1 MRDEK
6 RTRPSRVSPLISP
19 LASPPRIPHS
29 SSASCIRD
37 ASGGIEPTLATPIC
51 SSPRLEIID
60 VSRPLNYRSSAF
72 VRQTNSLATPR
83 QPPVIDGGRV
93 ISNSFVRA
101 RRASACVTAASLLL
115 CAACGRGA
123 AKPRAF
129 PPADVGIVTVA
140 PQTLPQ
146 SYDLVG
152 QVEPSRRTD
161 VRARVEGV
169 ILERPFTEG
178 AAVSAGQVLF
188 RLDRIKTEA
197 AYASALAHYN
207 NAKST
212 LGRLDPLLAKHAVAQ
227 QDVDNARTE
236 ADAAKAALDQARK
249 DLDDSVVRAEV
260 AGRVG
265 RAKFEV
271 RGRVTGPADLLT
283 TIDQLDPAYVVFR
296 PSSQQVLEWRGG
308 PRSAPPPQP
317 GGQLQIRVVLPDG
330 SLLARVGR
338 LTFVAPA
345 LDSATGTQEFRAT
358 FGNHDR
364 VLVPGQFVNVRLSG
378 FSRAN
383 ALAVP
388 QRAVQ
393 QGLGRQFVYVV
404 SVGDT
409 VVARDVKT
417 GPWSGPL
424 WIIDDG

>member
-1 MRDEK
+1 M
-6 RTRPSRVSPLISP
+6 
-19 LASPPRIPHS
+19 
-29 SSASCIRD
+29 
-37 ASGGIEPTLATPIC
+37 
-51 SSPRLEIID
+51 
-60 VSRPLNYRSSAF
+60 
-72 VRQTNSLATPR
+72 
-83 QPPVIDGGRV
+83 
-93 ISNSFVRA
+93 ISNSLVRA
-101 RRASACVTAASLLL
+101 RRASACVTATSLLL

-123 AKPRAF
+123 AKQRAF

-178 AAVSAGQVLF
+178 AAVTAGQVLF
-188 RLDRIKTEA
+188 RLDRVKTEA
-197 AYASALAHYN
+197 AYASVLARYN

-212 LGRLDPLLAKHAVAQ
+212 VGRLDPLLARHAVAQ

-236 ADAAKAALDQARK
+236 LDAAKAALDQARK

-265 RAKFEV
+265 RARFEV
-271 RGRVTGPADLLT
+271 GGRVTGPADLLT
-283 TIDQLDPAYVVFR
+283 TIDDLDPAYVVFR
-296 PSSQQVLEWRGG
+296 PSTTQVLDWKAD
-308 PRSAPPPQP
+308 PRSAPLLEP
-317 GGQLQIRVVLPDG
+317 GGKLEVRVVLPNG
-330 SLLARVGR
+330 ALLPRTGR
-338 LTFVAPA
+338 LTFVAPS

-358 FGNHDR
+358 FENHDR
-364 VLVPGQFVNVRLSG
+364 ILLPGQFVNVRLSG

-388 QRAVQ
+388 QRAIQ
-393 QGLGRQFVYVV
+393 TGLGRQFVYVV
-404 SVGDT
+404 SAGDT

-417 GPWSGPL
+417 GPWSGTL
-424 WIIDDG
+424 WIVDDGLKPGDRVIVDGVQKVAPGRVVKPSPIDTASKASALTGAKK

>member
-1 MRDEK
+1 M
-6 RTRPSRVSPLISP
+6 
-19 LASPPRIPHS
+19 
-29 SSASCIRD
+29 
-37 ASGGIEPTLATPIC
+37 
-51 SSPRLEIID
+51 
-60 VSRPLNYRSSAF
+60 
-72 VRQTNSLATPR
+72 
-83 QPPVIDGGRV
+83 
-93 ISNSFVRA
+93 ISNSFARA
-101 RRASACVTAASLLL
+101 RRASACVTAISLLL

-123 AKPRAF
+123 TTQRAF
-129 PPADVGIVTVA
+129 PPADVGIVTVE

-161 VRARVEGV
+161 VRARVDGV

-188 RLDRIKTEA
+188 RLDRVKTEA

-212 LGRLDPLLAKHAVAQ
+212 LGRLEPLLARHAVAQ

-265 RAKFEV
+265 RARFEV
-271 RGRVTGPADLLT
+271 GGRVTGAADLLT
-283 TIDQLDPAYVVFR
+283 TIDDLDPAYVVFR
-296 PSSQQVLEWRGG
+296 PSTTQVLDWKSD
-308 PRSAPPPQP
+308 PRSAPLLEP
-317 GGQLQIRVVLPDG
+317 GGKLEVRVVLPNG
-330 SLLARVGR
+330 ALLPRVGR
-338 LTFVAPA
+338 LTFVSPS

-358 FGNHDR
+358 FENHDR
-364 VLVPGQFVNVRLSG
+364 ILMPGQFVNVRLSG

-388 QRAVQ
+388 QRAIQ
-393 QGLGRQFVYVV
+393 TGLGRMFVYVV
-404 SVGDT
+404 SAGDT
-409 VVARDVKT
+409 VVVRDVKT
-417 GPWSGPL
+417 GPWSGTL
-424 WIIDDG
+424 WIVDDGLKPGDRVIVDGVQKAAPGRVVKPSAIDTASRPSALTGAKK

>member
-1 MRDEK
+1 M
-6 RTRPSRVSPLISP
+6 
-19 LASPPRIPHS
+19 
-29 SSASCIRD
+29 
-37 ASGGIEPTLATPIC
+37 
-51 SSPRLEIID
+51 
-60 VSRPLNYRSSAF
+60 
-72 VRQTNSLATPR
+72 
-83 QPPVIDGGRV
+83 

-101 RRASACVTAASLLL
+101 RRASACVTATSLLL

-178 AAVSAGQVLF
+178 AAVTAGQVLF
-188 RLDRIKTEA
+188 RLDRVKTEA
-197 AYASALAHYN
+197 AYASVLARYN

-212 LGRLDPLLAKHAVAQ
+212 VGRLEPLLARHAVAQ

-236 ADAAKAALDQARK
+236 LDAAKAALDQARK

-265 RAKFEV
+265 RARFEV
-271 RGRVTGPADLLT
+271 GGRVTGPADLLT
-283 TIDQLDPAYVVFR
+283 TIDDLDPAYVVFR
-296 PSSQQVLEWRGG
+296 PSTTQVLDWKAD
-308 PRSAPPPQP
+308 PRSAPLLEP
-317 GGQLQIRVVLPDG
+317 GGKLEVRVVLPNG
-330 SLLARVGR
+330 ALLPRTGR
-338 LTFVAPA
+338 LTFVAPS

-358 FGNHDR
+358 FENHDR
-364 VLVPGQFVNVRLSG
+364 ILLPGQFVNVRLSG

-388 QRAVQ
+388 QRAIQ
-393 QGLGRQFVYVV
+393 TGLGRQFVYVV
-404 SVGDT
+404 SAGDT

-417 GPWSGPL
+417 GPWSGTL
-424 WIIDDG
+424 WIVDDGLKPGDRVIVDGVQKVAPGRVVKPSPIDTASKASALTGAKK

>member
-1 MRDEK
+1 M
-6 RTRPSRVSPLISP
+6 
-19 LASPPRIPHS
+19 
-29 SSASCIRD
+29 
-37 ASGGIEPTLATPIC
+37 
-51 SSPRLEIID
+51 
-60 VSRPLNYRSSAF
+60 
-72 VRQTNSLATPR
+72 
-83 QPPVIDGGRV
+83 
-93 ISNSFVRA
+93 ISNSLVRA
-101 RRASACVTAASLLL
+101 RRASACVTTTSLLL
-115 CAACGRGA
+115 CAACGGGA

-178 AAVSAGQVLF
+178 AAVTAGQVLF
-188 RLDRIKTEA
+188 RLDRVKTEA
-197 AYASALAHYN
+197 AYASVLARYN

-212 LGRLDPLLAKHAVAQ
+212 VGRLDPLLARHAVAQ

-236 ADAAKAALDQARK
+236 LDAAKAALDQARK

-265 RAKFEV
+265 RARFEV
-271 RGRVTGPADLLT
+271 GGRVTGPADLLT
-283 TIDQLDPAYVVFR
+283 TIEDLDPAYVVFR
-296 PSSQQVLEWRGG
+296 PSTTQVLDWKAD
-308 PRSAPPPQP
+308 PRSAPLLEP
-317 GGQLQIRVVLPDG
+317 GGKLEVRVVLPNG
-330 SLLARVGR
+330 ALLPRTGR
-338 LTFVAPA
+338 LTFVAPS

-358 FGNHDR
+358 FENHDR
-364 VLVPGQFVNVRLSG
+364 ILLPGQFVNVRLSG

-388 QRAVQ
+388 QRAIQ
-393 QGLGRQFVYVV
+393 TGLGRQFVYVV
-404 SVGDT
+404 SAGDT

-417 GPWSGPL
+417 GPWSGTL
-424 WIIDDG
+424 WIVDDGLKPGDRVIVDGVQKVAPGRVVKPSPIDTASKAAALTGAKK

>member
-1 MRDEK
+1 M
-6 RTRPSRVSPLISP
+6 
-19 LASPPRIPHS
+19 
-29 SSASCIRD
+29 
-37 ASGGIEPTLATPIC
+37 
-51 SSPRLEIID
+51 
-60 VSRPLNYRSSAF
+60 
-72 VRQTNSLATPR
+72 
-83 QPPVIDGGRV
+83 

-101 RRASACVTAASLLL
+101 RRASACVTSTSLLL
-115 CAACGRGA
+115 CAACGGGA
-123 AKPRAF
+123 AKQRAF
-129 PPADVGIVTVA
+129 PPAEVGIVTVA

-146 SYDLVG
+146 SYDLTG
-152 QVEPSRRTD
+152 QVEPSRRTE

-265 RAKFEV
+265 RALFEV
-271 RGRVTGPADLLT
+271 GGRVTGPADLLT
-283 TIDQLDPAYVVFR
+283 TIDDLDPAYVVFR
-296 PSSQQVLEWRGG
+296 PSSQQVLDWKAD
-308 PRSAPPPQP
+308 PRSAALLEP
-317 GGQLQIRVVLPDG
+317 GGKLDVRVVLPNG
-330 SLLARVGR
+330 TLLPRPGR
-338 LTFVAPA
+338 LTFVAPS

-358 FGNHDR
+358 FENHDR
-364 VLVPGQFVNVRLSG
+364 ILLPGQFVNVRLSG

-388 QRAVQ
+388 QRAIQ
-393 QGLGRQFVYVV
+393 TGLGRMFVYVV
-404 SVGDT
+404 SAGDT

-417 GPWSGPL
+417 GPWSGTL
-424 WIIDDG
+424 WIVDDGLKPGDRVIVDGIQKAAPGRVAPYNLARPCIHLKQERPPSR

>member
-1 MRDEK
+1 
-6 RTRPSRVSPLISP
+6 
-19 LASPPRIPHS
+19 
-29 SSASCIRD
+29 
-37 ASGGIEPTLATPIC
+37 
-51 SSPRLEIID
+51 
-60 VSRPLNYRSSAF
+60 
-72 VRQTNSLATPR
+72 
-83 QPPVIDGGRV
+83 V

-101 RRASACVTAASLLL
+101 RRASACVTTTSLLL
-115 CAACGRGA
+115 CAACGGGA

-178 AAVSAGQVLF
+178 AAVTAGQVLF
-188 RLDRIKTEA
+188 RLDRVKTEA
-197 AYASALAHYN
+197 AYASVLARYN

-212 LGRLDPLLAKHAVAQ
+212 VGRLEPLLARHAVAQ

-236 ADAAKAALDQARK
+236 LDAAKAALDQARK

-265 RAKFEV
+265 RARFEV
-271 RGRVTGPADLLT
+271 GGRVTGPADLLT
-283 TIDQLDPAYVVFR
+283 TIDDLDPAYVVFR
-296 PSSQQVLEWRGG
+296 PSTTQVLDWKAD
-308 PRSAPPPQP
+308 PRSAPLLEP
-317 GGQLQIRVVLPDG
+317 GGKLEVRVVLPNG
-330 SLLARVGR
+330 ALLPRTGR
-338 LTFVAPA
+338 LTFVAPS

-358 FGNHDR
+358 FENHDR
-364 VLVPGQFVNVRLSG
+364 ILLPGQFVNVRLSG

-388 QRAVQ
+388 QRAIQ
-393 QGLGRQFVYVV
+393 TGLGRQFVYVV
-404 SVGDT
+404 SAGDT

-417 GPWSGPL
+417 GPWSGTL
-424 WIIDDG
+424 WIVDDGLKPGDRVIVDGVQKVAPGRVVKPSPIDTASKASALTGAKK

>member
-1 MRDEK
+1 M
-6 RTRPSRVSPLISP
+6 
-19 LASPPRIPHS
+19 
-29 SSASCIRD
+29 
-37 ASGGIEPTLATPIC
+37 
-51 SSPRLEIID
+51 
-60 VSRPLNYRSSAF
+60 
-72 VRQTNSLATPR
+72 
-83 QPPVIDGGRV
+83 
-93 ISNSFVRA
+93 ISNSLVRA
-101 RRASACVTAASLLL
+101 RRASACVTTTSLLL
-115 CAACGRGA
+115 CAACGGGA

-178 AAVSAGQVLF
+178 AAVTAGQVLF
-188 RLDRIKTEA
+188 RLDRVKTEA
-197 AYASALAHYN
+197 AYASVLARYN

-212 LGRLDPLLAKHAVAQ
+212 VGRLDPLLARHAVAQ

-236 ADAAKAALDQARK
+236 LDAAKAALDQARK

-265 RAKFEV
+265 RARFEV
-271 RGRVTGPADLLT
+271 GGRVTGPADLLT
-283 TIDQLDPAYVVFR
+283 TIDDLDPAYVVFR
-296 PSSQQVLEWRGG
+296 PSTTQVLDWKAD
-308 PRSAPPPQP
+308 PRSAPLLEP
-317 GGQLQIRVVLPDG
+317 GGKLEVRVVLPNG
-330 SLLARVGR
+330 ALLPRTGR
-338 LTFVAPA
+338 LTFVAPS

-358 FGNHDR
+358 FENHDR
-364 VLVPGQFVNVRLSG
+364 ILLPGQFVNVRLSG

-388 QRAVQ
+388 QRAIQ
-393 QGLGRQFVYVV
+393 TGLGRQFVYVV
-404 SVGDT
+404 SAGDT

-417 GPWSGPL
+417 GPWSGTL
-424 WIIDDG
+424 WIVDDGLKPGDRVIVDGVQKVAPGRVVKPSPIDTASKASALTGAKK

>member
-1 MRDEK
+1 M
-6 RTRPSRVSPLISP
+6 
-19 LASPPRIPHS
+19 
-29 SSASCIRD
+29 
-37 ASGGIEPTLATPIC
+37 
-51 SSPRLEIID
+51 
-60 VSRPLNYRSSAF
+60 
-72 VRQTNSLATPR
+72 
-83 QPPVIDGGRV
+83 
-93 ISNSFVRA
+93 ISNSLVRA
-101 RRASACVTAASLLL
+101 RRASACVTTTSLLL
-115 CAACGRGA
+115 CAACGGGA

-178 AAVSAGQVLF
+178 AAVTAGQVLF
-188 RLDRIKTEA
+188 RLDRVKTEA
-197 AYASALAHYN
+197 AYASVLARYN

-212 LGRLDPLLAKHAVAQ
+212 VGRLDPLLARHAVAQ

-236 ADAAKAALDQARK
+236 LDAAKAALDQARK

-265 RAKFEV
+265 RARFEV
-271 RGRVTGPADLLT
+271 GGRVTGPADLLT
-283 TIDQLDPAYVVFR
+283 TIEDLDPAYVVFR
-296 PSSQQVLEWRGG
+296 PSTTQVLDWKAD
-308 PRSAPPPQP
+308 PRSAPLLEP
-317 GGQLQIRVVLPDG
+317 GGKLEVRVVLPNG
-330 SLLARVGR
+330 ALLPRTGR
-338 LTFVAPA
+338 LTFVAPS

-358 FGNHDR
+358 FENHDR
-364 VLVPGQFVNVRLSG
+364 ILLPGQFVNVRLSG

-388 QRAVQ
+388 QRAIQ
-393 QGLGRQFVYVV
+393 TGLGRQFVYVV
-404 SVGDT
+404 SAGDT

-417 GPWSGPL
+417 GPWSGTL
-424 WIIDDG
+424 WIVDDGLKPGDRVIVDGVQKVAPGRVVKPSPIDTASKASALTGAKK

>member
-1 MRDEK
+1 M
-6 RTRPSRVSPLISP
+6 
-19 LASPPRIPHS
+19 
-29 SSASCIRD
+29 
-37 ASGGIEPTLATPIC
+37 
-51 SSPRLEIID
+51 
-60 VSRPLNYRSSAF
+60 
-72 VRQTNSLATPR
+72 
-83 QPPVIDGGRV
+83 

-101 RRASACVTAASLLL
+101 RRASACVTTTSLLL
-115 CAACGRGA
+115 CAACGGGA

-178 AAVSAGQVLF
+178 AAVTAGQVLF
-188 RLDRIKTEA
+188 RLDRVKTEA
-197 AYASALAHYN
+197 AYASVLARYN

-212 LGRLDPLLAKHAVAQ
+212 VGRLDPLLARHAVAQ

-236 ADAAKAALDQARK
+236 LDAAKAALDQARK

-265 RAKFEV
+265 RARFEV
-271 RGRVTGPADLLT
+271 GGRVTGPADLLT
-283 TIDQLDPAYVVFR
+283 TIDDLDPAYVVFR
-296 PSSQQVLEWRGG
+296 PSTTQVLDWKAD
-308 PRSAPPPQP
+308 PRSAPLLEP
-317 GGQLQIRVVLPDG
+317 GGKLEVRVVLPNG
-330 SLLARVGR
+330 ALLPRTGR
-338 LTFVAPA
+338 LTFVAPS

-358 FGNHDR
+358 FENHDR
-364 VLVPGQFVNVRLSG
+364 ILLPGQFVNVRLSG

-388 QRAVQ
+388 QRAIQ
-393 QGLGRQFVYVV
+393 TGLGRMFVYVV
-404 SVGDT
+404 SAGDT

-417 GPWSGPL
+417 GPWSGTL
-424 WIIDDG
+424 WIVDDGLKPGDRVIVDGVQKVAPGRVVKPSPIDTASKASALTGAKK

>member
-1 MRDEK
+1 M
-6 RTRPSRVSPLISP
+6 
-19 LASPPRIPHS
+19 
-29 SSASCIRD
+29 
-37 ASGGIEPTLATPIC
+37 
-51 SSPRLEIID
+51 
-60 VSRPLNYRSSAF
+60 
-72 VRQTNSLATPR
+72 
-83 QPPVIDGGRV
+83 
-93 ISNSFVRA
+93 ISNSLVRA
-101 RRASACVTAASLLL
+101 RRASACVTATSLLL

-123 AKPRAF
+123 AKQRAF

-178 AAVSAGQVLF
+178 AAVTAGQVLF
-188 RLDRIKTEA
+188 RLDRVKTEA
-197 AYASALAHYN
+197 AYASVLARYN

-212 LGRLDPLLAKHAVAQ
+212 VGRLEPLLARHAVAQ

-236 ADAAKAALDQARK
+236 LDAAKAALDQARK

-265 RAKFEV
+265 RARFEV
-271 RGRVTGPADLLT
+271 GGRVTGPADLLT
-283 TIDQLDPAYVVFR
+283 TIDDLDPAYVVFR
-296 PSSQQVLEWRGG
+296 PSTTQVLDWKAD
-308 PRSAPPPQP
+308 PRSAPLLEP
-317 GGQLQIRVVLPDG
+317 GGKLEVRVVLPNG
-330 SLLARVGR
+330 ALLPRTGR
-338 LTFVAPA
+338 LTFVAPS

-358 FGNHDR
+358 FENHDR
-364 VLVPGQFVNVRLSG
+364 ILLPGQFVNVRLSG

-388 QRAVQ
+388 QRAIQ
-393 QGLGRQFVYVV
+393 TGLGRMFVYVV
-404 SVGDT
+404 SAGDT

-417 GPWSGPL
+417 GPWSGTL
-424 WIIDDG
+424 WIVDDGLKPGDRVIVDGVQKVAPGRVVKPSPIDTASKASALTGAKK

>member
-1 MRDEK
+1 M
-6 RTRPSRVSPLISP
+6 
-19 LASPPRIPHS
+19 
-29 SSASCIRD
+29 
-37 ASGGIEPTLATPIC
+37 
-51 SSPRLEIID
+51 
-60 VSRPLNYRSSAF
+60 
-72 VRQTNSLATPR
+72 
-83 QPPVIDGGRV
+83 

-101 RRASACVTAASLLL
+101 RRASACVTATSLLL
-115 CAACGRGA
+115 CAACGGGA

-178 AAVSAGQVLF
+178 AAVTAGQVLF
-188 RLDRIKTEA
+188 RLDRVKTEA
-197 AYASALAHYN
+197 AYASVLARYN

-212 LGRLDPLLAKHAVAQ
+212 VGRLEPLLARHAVAQ

-236 ADAAKAALDQARK
+236 LDAAKAALDQARK

-265 RAKFEV
+265 RARFEV
-271 RGRVTGPADLLT
+271 GGRVTGPADLLT
-283 TIDQLDPAYVVFR
+283 TIDDLDPAYVVFR
-296 PSSQQVLEWRGG
+296 PSTTQVLDWKAD
-308 PRSAPPPQP
+308 PRSAPLLEP
-317 GGQLQIRVVLPDG
+317 GGKLEVRVVLPNG
-330 SLLARVGR
+330 ALLPRTGR
-338 LTFVAPA
+338 LTFVAPS

-358 FGNHDR
+358 FENHDR
-364 VLVPGQFVNVRLSG
+364 ILLPGQFVNVRLSG

-388 QRAVQ
+388 QRAIQ
-393 QGLGRQFVYVV
+393 TGLGRMFVYVV
-404 SVGDT
+404 SAGDT

-417 GPWSGPL
+417 GPWSGTL
-424 WIIDDG
+424 WIVDDGLKPGDRVIVDGVQKVAPGRVVKPSPIDTASKASALTGAKK